1 MSIHCICTYV
11 YLCIIYVHI
20 RTYTRT
26 VFIYV
31 RTYLSI
37 HKYLYVRAYICR
49 LELLETEEAEQVCLL
64 VYAQNRTIARAAGEF
79 LCSYY
84 FTDELI
90 EAAKKM
96 TVPKGVHTCMIR
108 CILYIH
114 TCTLNVHTIYLNHVC
129 TCVL

>member
-1 MSIHCICTYV
+1 MYNIHMYTYCIY
-11 YLCIIYVHI
+11 I
-20 RTYTRT
+20 RTC
-26 VFIYV
+26 V
-31 RTYLSI
+31 SI
-37 HKYLYVRAYICR
+37 YLYVFVCTYICR

-108 CILYIH
+108 CILYIRTVHVLLVYTLH
-114 TCTLNVHTIYLNHVC
+114 T
-129 TCVL
+129 